1 VTSNNPE
8 LVTGHWLL
16 VTAKGVK
23 VMLKRGLGR
32 GLSALIPGAD
42 STPEIASQG
51 IPIDMIDPNPYQPR
65 GQIKENELAE
75 LAQSI
80 ATHGVLQPI
89 VVRPLNGRYQLIAG
103 ERRWQA
109 SRQTGLMTIPAIVKN
124 CTEREMLEFAL
135 IENIQRE
142 DINAIDAA
150 RAYQRLSQEFDLTQ
164 EELSQRVG
172 KSRSAVANTMRLLDL
187 PEEVQSAIIEGH
199 VSEGHGRA
207 LLGAPDSSSLMAVY
221 RRVSQEGLNVR
232 ATEKLVQRAA
242 TAVTQ
247 RQVKAKEVDPN
258 LLDVQE
264 RLQTALGTRVQIVP
278 HGKGGTIQIEYFTAD
293 DLNRLLDLML
303 KE

>member
-1 VTSNNPE
+1 
-8 LVTGHWLL
+8 
-16 VTAKGVK
+16 
-23 VMLKRGLGR
+23 MLKRGLGR
-32 GLSALIPGAD
+32 GLSALIPGAE
-42 STPEIASQG
+42 SAPEVAPQS
-51 IPIDMIDPNPYQPR
+51 IPVDMIDPNPYQPR
-65 GQIKENELAE
+65 GQIKEEELAE

-109 SRQTGLMTIPAIVKN
+109 SRRTGLMTIPAVVKN

-150 RAYQRLSQEFDLTQ
+150 RAYARLAQEFDLTQ

-187 PEEVQSAIIEGH
+187 PETVQEAIIEGRI
-199 VSEGHGRA
+199 SEGHGRA
-207 LLGAPDSSSLMAVY
+207 LLGAPDQSSLMAIF
-221 RRVSQEGLNVR
+221 RRVIQEGLNVR

-242 TAVTQ
+242 IVAQQ
-247 RQVKAKEVDPN
+247 RTVKPKEMDPD
-258 LLDVQE
+258 LLEVQE
-264 RLQTALGTRVQIVP
+264 RLQTALGTRVKIIP
-278 HGKGGTIQIEYFTAD
+278 HGKGGTVQIEYFSMD
-293 DLNRLLDLML
+293 DLNRVLEMLLPHTG
-303 KE
+303 KESTGQLVN